1 MLPLEQDRARFP
13 GIALLRAS
21 AADFGLGG
29 DSGVAVCL
37 GAFLGAALAFGSE
50 AEEGAFSSIFL
61 VYGQGDERVHVTVNA
76 VRDGGH
82 RLVVER
88 VVRGDKNRYLG
99 GLVASMNEDGG
110 EWLVEAA
117 HLGGRPVRASDFLD
131 SIAELCGLTLV
142 AKEVSERLTVVH

>member
-37 GAFLGAALAFGSE
+37 GAVLGAALAFGSE

-61 VYGQGDERVHVTVNA
+61 VYGQGAERLHVTVVASRNE
-76 VRDGGH
+76 GH
-82 RLVVER
+82 RLVLER
-88 VVRGDKNRYLG
+88 VTLADRTRYLG
-99 GLVASMNEDGG
+99 GLAAVTNEDGG
-110 EWLVEAA
+110 AWRVEAA
-117 HLGGRPVRASDFLD
+117 HLGGKPVRGADFLD
-131 SIAELCGLTLV
+131 SISELRSLTLI
-142 AKEVSERLTVVH
+142 AKEVSERFVDAE